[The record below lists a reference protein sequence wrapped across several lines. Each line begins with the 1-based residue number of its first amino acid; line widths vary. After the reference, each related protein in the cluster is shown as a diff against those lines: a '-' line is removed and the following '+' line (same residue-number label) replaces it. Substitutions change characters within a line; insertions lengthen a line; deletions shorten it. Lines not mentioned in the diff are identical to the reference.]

1 MDGMQ
6 SPPGLLIYLA
16 ARGGRFLLGLFIVSL
31 LHFALP
37 RLMPGSP
44 VFAILG
50 PAVVGMSRKAYTDLE
65 SELGLHDPL
74 FVQLARHF
82 NAMVRLDFGHSYH
95 FQQPVKQVLK
105 AHIPPTLAL
114 LLPAVFLSAIL
125 ACLLGAAA
133 GRFPGRLPDHL
144 LTPLF
149 LFLYATPAFLLAMVC
164 LDLFAFRLDLFP
176 LGGLRR
182 MDAGPG
188 FGARILDVGYH
199 LFLPIMV
206 LALSSTAVKFL
217 VMRNSV
223 MESGQQAFVLYA
235 RARGIPEY
243 KILFTHI
250 LRHASLPFVSLVG
263 LQFAF
268 ILSGS
273 LLIEIVFSINGMGSL
288 IHEAAMNRDYPVL
301 QASFLVL
308 TLVVLSVNMLTDMVY
323 GLLDPRVR
331 A

>member
-1 MDGMQ
+1 MVSMQ
-6 SPPGLLIYLA
+6 RSNGVLIYIA
-16 ARGGRFLLGLFIVSL
+16 AKGCRFFLGLFIVSL

-37 RLMPGSP
+37 RMMPGSP

-50 PAVVGMSRKAYTDLE
+50 PDVVGMSRKAYVELE

-74 FVQLARHF
+74 LVQLTRHF
-82 NAMVRLDFGHSYH
+82 KNILQLDFGYSYH
-95 FQQPVKQVLK
+95 FQQPVKQVLRESVT
-105 AHIPPTLAL
+105 PTLAL
-114 LLPAVFLSAIL
+114 LLPAVLLSAIL
-125 ACLLGAAA
+125 ACLLGAVA
-133 GRFPGRLPDHL
+133 GRFFGRLPDHV

-176 LGGLRR
+176 LGGLRSI
-182 MDAGPG
+182 DAGHS
-188 FGARILDVGYH
+188 FGARILDFGRH

-223 MESGQQAFVLYA
+223 IESGQQEFVLYA
-235 RARGIPEY
+235 RARGISESR
-243 KILFTHI
+243 ILFTHI

-273 LLIEIVFSINGMGSL
+273 LLIEIVFSINGMGNL

-301 QASFLVL
+301 HASFLVL
-308 TLVVLSVNMLTDMVY
+308 TLVVLTVNMLTDMVY
-323 GLLDPRVR
+323 GILDPRVR